1 MGQIKT
7 SHAGHGGNKANGR
20 WADPGAV
27 GSGYTEADIARQINA
42 KIVRATG
49 ALDATDNAGRNVN
62 SNLANIVA
70 KMNSVGTD
78 WHISNHLNSASPGA
92 TGVEVWYWAGDA
104 PSKTKADQLSK
115 ALSDALGIPNRGSK
129 ATTDFYVLRNSRGR
143 TLLIEWAFIS
153 NPNDVKKLLANMD
166 KAVNALLKV
175 FGYSGGST
183 STPKPNPAPAKPSV
197 PSKKL
202 KGEDL
207 PNSGYYRVGVATN
220 IRSAPSTSSAIVGLY
235 NQGQGFYY
243 DSKVKAGGYVWLSY
257 ISYSG
262 YRRYVAVV

>member
-7 SHAGHGGNKANGR
+7 THAGHGGNKTNGR

-27 GSGYTEADIARQINA
+27 GNGYNEADIARQINA
-42 KIVRATG
+42 KIIKATG
-49 ALDATDNAGRNVN
+49 ALDATDNAGTNVN

-92 TGVEVWYWAGDA
+92 TGVEVWYWTGDA
-104 PSKTKADQLSK
+104 ASKAKADQLSK

-166 KAVNALLKV
+166 KGVNALLKV
-175 FGYSGGST
+175 FGYTST
-183 STPKPNPAPAKPSV
+183 STPTKPSTSTPAK

-207 PNSGYYRVGVATN
+207 PNSGYYTVRVATN
-220 IRSAPSTSSAIVGLY
+220 IRSAASTNSAIVGVY

-243 DSKVKAGGYVWLSY
+243 DSKVVAGGYVWLSY

-262 YRRYVAVV
+262 YRRYVAVVAP

>member
-7 SHAGHGGNKANGR
+7 THAGHGGTKANGH

-27 GSGYTEADIARQINA
+27 GNGYNEADIARQIND

-49 ALDATDNAGRNVN
+49 ALDATDNAGTNVN

-78 WHISNHLNSASPGA
+78 WHISNHLNSASPAA
-92 TGVEVWYWAGDA
+92 TGVEVWYWTGDA
-104 PSKTKADQLSK
+104 PSKAKADQLSK

-129 ATTDFYVLRNSRGR
+129 PTTDLYVLRNSQGR

-175 FGYSGGST
+175 FGYAPSPA
-183 STPKPNPAPAKPSV
+183 PKPNPTPAPA
-197 PSKKL
+197 KL

-207 PNSGYYRVGVATN
+207 PNSGYYTVGVATN
-220 IRSAPSTSSAIVGLY
+220 IRSAPSTSSTIVGLY

-243 DSKVKAGGYVWLSY
+243 DSKVVAGGYVWLSY

-262 YRRYVAVV
+262 VRRYVAVV

>member
-7 SHAGHGGNKANGR
+7 THAGHGGNKTNGH

-27 GSGYTEADIARQINA
+27 GNGYNEADIARQINA
-42 KIVRATG
+42 KIVKATG
-49 ALDATDNAGRNVN
+49 ALDATDNAASNVN
-62 SNLANIVA
+62 GNLANIVA

-92 TGVEVWYWAGDA
+92 TGVEVWYWTGDA
-104 PSKTKADQLSK
+104 ASKAKADQLSK

-153 NPNDVKKLLANMD
+153 NSNDVKKLLANMD
-166 KAVNALLKV
+166 KGVNALLKV
-175 FGYSGGST
+175 FGYSGGSV
-183 STPKPNPAPAKPSV
+183 SAPKPNPAPAKPSTT
-197 PSKKL
+197 KL

-207 PNSGYYRVGVATN
+207 PNSGYYTVRVATN
-220 IRSAPSTSSAIVGLY
+220 IRSAASTNSAIVGLY

-262 YRRYVAVV
+262 VRRYVAVV

>member
-1 MGQIKT
+1 MGQIST
-7 SHAGHGGNKANGR
+7 SHAGHGGTKANGH

-27 GSGYTEADIARQINA
+27 GNGYNEADIARQIND
-42 KIVRATG
+42 KIVKATG
-49 ALDATDNAGRNVN
+49 ALDATDNAGGNVN

-92 TGVEVWYWAGDA
+92 TGVEVWYWTGDA
-104 PSKTKADQLSK
+104 PSKAKADQLSK

-175 FGYSGGST
+175 FGYSGGSAPA
-183 STPKPNPAPAKPSV
+183 PKPNPAPAPK

-207 PNSGYYRVGVATN
+207 PNSGYYTVGVATN
-220 IRSAPSTSSAIVGLY
+220 IRSAPSTSSTIVGLY

-243 DSKVKAGGYVWLSY
+243 DSKVVAGGYVWLSY

-262 YRRYVAVV
+262 VRRYVAVV